1 MNPYARAKGLFG
13 PLIVLILL
21 GLIIYIWILLVP
33 NITPIL
39 GDTIQHTQQYGG
51 PNADGTEFFLRMIP
65 WAIPLII
72 ILGFLWLLV
81 RGP

>member
-1 MNPYARAKGLFG
+1 MNRYARAKGLFG
-13 PLIVLILL
+13 PLIVLIIL
-21 GLIIYIWILLVP
+21 GLVIYIWILLLP

-39 GDTIQHTQQYGG
+39 SDTISNTQVNGG

-72 ILGFLWLLV
+72 ILGFLWLMV
-81 RGP
+81 KG